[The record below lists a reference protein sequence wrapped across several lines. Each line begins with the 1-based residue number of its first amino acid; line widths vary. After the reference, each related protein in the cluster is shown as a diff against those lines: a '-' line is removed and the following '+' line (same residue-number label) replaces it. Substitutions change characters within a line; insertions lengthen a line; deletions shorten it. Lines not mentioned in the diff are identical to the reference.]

1 MALYLDEAWIK
12 DPTPE
17 RVKEFVRLIN
27 TAVKSPTSLGAP
39 QGVRVVAGPWASNE
53 EAKVIFVVDIPDH
66 TPTFQVFA
74 RLVTQGLIEKR
85 RLTPIVEWSEVEK
98 MVGQL

>member
-1 MALYLDEAWIK
+1 MALYLDEAWVK

-17 RVKEFVRLIN
+17 RFKEFVQLIG
-27 TAVKSPTSLGAP
+27 TAAKNPAAIGAP
-39 QGVRVVAGPWASNE
+39 QSVRFVAGPWASNE

-66 TPTFQVFA
+66 TPTYQVFSRMVA
-74 RLVTQGLIEKR
+74 RGLIEKR

-98 MVGQL
+98 AVGQL